1 MLVYMKTMID
11 IDDDALK
18 AAARELGTTTKKD
31 TVNAA
36 LAFVAGRG
44 ARAARQVNNAFDFW
58 GQDIGD
64 PAVMK
69 DARR

>member
-1 MLVYMKTMID
+1 MKTMID
-11 IDDDALK
+11 IDEEALE

-36 LAFVAGRG
+36 LAFVAERPKRI
-44 ARAARQVNNAFDFW
+44 ARVLNDPLRFGV
-58 GQDIGD
+58 GSDITN
-64 PAVMK
+64 PEVMK